1 MVYGIDSALRHAR
14 LSESRRAA
22 VGKSELVEWE
32 VREDRT
38 NRVLGTYS
46 FAKRP
51 VRGDVV
57 ELDGERFGMN
67 LGAVCLRPS
76 TQRKR
81 PASHSGAWPPRLAA
95 TVSTGAACS
104 AAKAPTD

>member
-32 VREDRT
+32 VREERT

-51 VRGDVV
+51 VRGDIV
-57 ELDGERFGMN
+57 ELDGERFGVRQVADI
-67 LGAVCLRPS
+67 AVGDDE
-76 TQRKR
+76 TQC
-81 PASHSGAWPPRLAA
+81 GWLI
-95 TVSTGAACS
+95 VSS
-104 AAKAPTD
+104 